1 MMLCDVVLISDIYQR
16 DSAICKYTFFFIL
29 FSILV
34 YHRVLNIVPCA
45 I

>member
-1 MMLCDVVLISDIYQR
+1 MMLCDVVLISAVQKR
-16 DSAICKYTFFFIL
+16 DSAICKYTLFFIL

-34 YHRVLNIVPCA
+34 YHRILNRVPCA